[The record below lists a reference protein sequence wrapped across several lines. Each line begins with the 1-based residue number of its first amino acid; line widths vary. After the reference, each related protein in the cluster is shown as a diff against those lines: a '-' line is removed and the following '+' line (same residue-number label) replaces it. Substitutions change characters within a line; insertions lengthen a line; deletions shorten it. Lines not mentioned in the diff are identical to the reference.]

1 MLTAADDPNWYDRRL
16 DNSIPLIYAVTNE
29 MSDKLRVLMFTRS
42 VTNVRLLMFGTSVL
56 LPRIAFRL
64 VRVWFDKSTRD
75 FIPAMRT
82 EKLRKHE
89 DVFV

>member
-1 MLTAADDPNWYDRRL
+1 
-16 DNSIPLIYAVTNE
+16 

-64 VRVWFDKSTRD
+64 VRVWLDNGQLCFFAKVRVTSYPQCARKNYENMKTCSSEANKSSSQR
-75 FIPAMRT
+75 A
-82 EKLRKHE
+82 KSQ
-89 DVFV
+89 